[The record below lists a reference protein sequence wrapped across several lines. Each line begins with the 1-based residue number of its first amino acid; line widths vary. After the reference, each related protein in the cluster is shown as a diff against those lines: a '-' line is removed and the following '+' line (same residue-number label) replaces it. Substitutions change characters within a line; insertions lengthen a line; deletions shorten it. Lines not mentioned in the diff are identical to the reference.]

1 MPSPCAGN
9 LKETAFAILATQTQ
23 MPGRLSVHISRVAE
37 YARADHVLFH
47 FSDTHLIAADS
58 DLYDAVDAEARLST
72 LLGQA
77 EASRIAPTAI
87 VFTGDLTDQGEPGAY
102 RKLRDLV
109 EPWAERIG
117 APVVWVAGNH
127 DERGTLR
134 AQLLDEAP
142 SAAPFDVVHMFDGL
156 RVIAL
161 DTTVPGHHWGEIT
174 DEQLAWLR
182 DVLAEPAPFG
192 TVLAMHHPP
201 IPCVQD
207 LAVLVELRDQRRL
220 ADVLDGT
227 DVRAILAGHLH
238 LSSTATFAGIP
249 VSVASATCYSQD
261 MAAAEGG
268 QRGRD
273 GAQAFNY
280 VHIYPDTI
288 VHSVVPIGHGPTVGQ
303 PADPEQAA
311 AKLAD
316 AGIVI
321 PPAARI
327 PHVLRR
333 RTEAPESDGKTVP

>member
-1 MPSPCAGN
+1 MY
-9 LKETAFAILATQTQ
+9 
-23 MPGRLSVHISRVAE
+23 ISRVAE
-37 YARADHVLFH
+37 YPKPDHVLFH
-47 FSDTHLIAADS
+47 FSDTHLIAADTE
-58 DLYDAVDAEARLST
+58 LYDAVDAEARLST

-87 VFTGDLTDQGEPGAY
+87 VFTGDLTDRGEPGAY

-127 DERGTLR
+127 DERGVLR
-134 AQLLDEAP
+134 EHLLGEKP
-142 SAAPFDVVHMFDGL
+142 SGTPFDAVHMYDGL
-156 RVIAL
+156 RIIAL
-161 DTTVPGHHWGEIT
+161 DTTVPGQHWGELT
-174 DEQLAWLR
+174 DDQLRWLR

-273 GAQAFNY
+273 GAQAFNF

-288 VHSVVPIGHGPTVGQ
+288 VHSVVPIGAGPTVGN
-303 PADPEQAA
+303 PSDPEQAA
-311 AKLAD
+311 KKLAD

-333 RTEAPESDGKTVP
+333 RTEAPESDGETVL